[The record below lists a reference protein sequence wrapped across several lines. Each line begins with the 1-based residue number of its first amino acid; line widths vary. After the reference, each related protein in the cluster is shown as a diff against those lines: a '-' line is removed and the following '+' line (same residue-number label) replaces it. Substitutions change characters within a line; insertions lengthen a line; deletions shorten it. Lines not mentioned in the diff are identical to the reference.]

1 MTRFAVNLYTR
12 SVSLYHGEQN
22 AIKIQPKLIKLEYG
36 QHSEELSIWA
46 QKKLIEADLKI
57 FSHWRKPSQ
66 EEKEELFAFVEQLN
80 LEFLREKR

>member
-1 MTRFAVNLYTR
+1 MPRFAVNLYKR
-12 SVSLYHGEQN
+12 GISLYHGEQN
-22 AIKIQPKLIKLEYG
+22 AIHIRPKLIKLVYG
-36 QHSEELSIWA
+36 KHNEEVALWA